1 MRRCTYACGRTCR
14 RADGVARAHP
24 VLDDL
29 PRLQEA
35 HVVSGTEYFTNRGGE
50 AQVETIDR
58 LEADGL
64 DLGPQ
69 SI

>member
-1 MRRCTYACGRTCR
+1 MRRCTYACGRAYR

-35 HVVSGTEYFTNRGGE
+35 HVVSDTGNFTNHGGE

-58 LEADGL
+58 LEADRL

-69 SI
+69 SM